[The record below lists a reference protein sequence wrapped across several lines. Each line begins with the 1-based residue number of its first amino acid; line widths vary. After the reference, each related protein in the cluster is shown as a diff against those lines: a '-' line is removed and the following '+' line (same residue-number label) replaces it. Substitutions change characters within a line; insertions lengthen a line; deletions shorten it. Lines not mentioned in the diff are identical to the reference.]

1 MVRENSSTTEEVLSP
16 FISQKLAKDTL
27 SGSPWNVIFHRGEGK
42 GNSSSEEE
50 QQQEKHPQNTM
61 KRDILCPFFTVYT
74 LLDRHES

>member
-1 MVRENSSTTEEVLSP
+1 MVRENSSTTEEVPSP

-27 SGSPWNVIFHRGEGK
+27 SGSPWNVIFHSGGGK

-50 QQQEKHPQNTM
+50 QQQHPQNIM
-61 KRDILCPFFTVYT
+61 KRDILCPYFTVYT